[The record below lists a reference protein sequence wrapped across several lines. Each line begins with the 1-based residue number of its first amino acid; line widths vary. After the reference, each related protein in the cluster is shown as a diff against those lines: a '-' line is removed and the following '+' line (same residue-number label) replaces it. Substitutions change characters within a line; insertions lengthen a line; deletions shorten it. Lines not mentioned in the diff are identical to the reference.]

1 MACAGKNRS
10 RLPGV
15 AQPARYDEDLDETP
29 PVDPDAIH
37 RAYRFHRAKRFARIE
52 RRRERQ
58 HARLRFWA
66 FFGLLI
72 LGVLVLLVTVWHEI
86 RQLFGL

>member
-1 MACAGKNRS
+1 MACAGKDRS
-10 RLPGV
+10 RLPRM
-15 AQPARYDEDLDETP
+15 AQSARYEEELGEALP
-29 PVDPDAIH
+29 LDPDAIR
-37 RAYRFHRAKRFARIE
+37 RAYRFHRARRFARVE
-52 RRRERQ
+52 RRRERRY
-58 HARLRFWA
+58 ARLRFWA

>member
-1 MACAGKNRS
+1 MAGAGKDRS
-10 RLPGV
+10 RLPRM
-15 AQPARYDEDLDETP
+15 AQPARYEEGLEEAP

-37 RAYRFHRAKRFARIE
+37 RAYRFHRARRYARIE
-52 RRRERQ
+52 RHRERR
-58 HARLRFWA
+58 HARFRFWA